1 MLQDSSKRRRAS
13 DVLENTPR
21 KDRRYVGK
29 DVPKIDSIEKLTG
42 QALYTGDLEF
52 AGMLHGKVLR
62 SPHAKAKIVK
72 IDTTRAQQ
80 LAGVH
85 AVLTGKD
92 LDYRVGLY
100 LVDKYILARE
110 TIRHFGEAVAAV
122 AAETPAIAQQA
133 VDLIEVEYEVM
144 TPFLEPKKVFDKDAP
159 LVHPDLGTYDYVQAV
174 FTPIPGTNIANHT
187 KLRKGDVNKAFK
199 KADYIIEREY
209 TNPNVQHVPMETH
222 IAIGKWD
229 VGDRITIHTSA
240 QSPFTVRNLFA
251 HSFKIPHCNIRVIT
265 PYLGGGFGGKA
276 GIHLEP
282 LCCCLSKM
290 AGGRPVKIQA
300 TREEEFS
307 LLPCR
312 SGLTYHI
319 KTGVKKNGKI
329 VAQKM
334 TMYWDAGAYADYA
347 VNVTRASGFSA
358 SGPYEIE
365 NAWVDAYT
373 VYTNKPFGTAYRGFG
388 HVEFSWGVERHM
400 NYVAS
405 QIGVDPLEFRRI
417 NALKAGSKTMTGEE
431 IMKNTGNVTKCMEAV
446 AESIKYGKLTAAEA
460 AREKKTGRKIGK
472 SVVALHKAP
481 AMPPFTGTVMILK
494 LNEDG
499 SVTGSH
505 ALTDYGMGT
514 YTSLAQIIADVLRW
528 PIERIRLPIENDT
541 DRDPYDWQ
549 TVASKGL
556 LLSGNA
562 AILAAKDLLDK
573 CYDVAAQVLRAQK
586 CDLDHDEEKVFVRH
600 HPKSYVTYKQMAVGY
615 AYPDGNA
622 ICGPIVGIGRY
633 IAQGLS
639 NLNKETGQGNP
650 ALDWTYGAHGL
661 VVEVDPKTGEY
672 TIIKVASAYDV
683 GCVIN
688 EASVRG
694 QAIGGMLQGLGT
706 AMCEGY
712 IYNDKGQLLNPSF
725 TDNKI
730 PTSLDIPEEIDC
742 IAIETPQIDGPFGA
756 RGVGEHSMIAVCG
769 ALGNAIEQA
778 VGAVLTH
785 MPIRQEDVWRAL
797 SNKKTPGKVVRQSK
811 AARTEKT
818 ADAEAVAK
826 PRRGRPPK
834 SAKAVA
840 KTPKKRGRP
849 AKAASAAA
857 ELAKPRRGRP
867 PKAAKPADNTPKKR
881 GRPPKAAKP
890 ADNTPKKRGRPPK
903 AAKPA
908 DNAPKKRGRPA
919 KAAKPA
925 ENTPKKRGRPAK
937 AAKPA
942 ESKKVKRGRP
952 TKAAKPVVGMPKKRG
967 RPPKSPVINK

>member
-1 MLQDSSKRRRAS
+1 M
-13 DVLENTPR
+13 LENTPR
-21 KDRRYVGK
+21 KDRKYVGK

-42 QALYTGDLEF
+42 QALYTADLEF

-62 SPHAKAKIVK
+62 SPHAKARIKM
-72 IDTTRAQQ
+72 IDTTKASR
-80 LAGVH
+80 LTGVH

-100 LVDKYILARE
+100 LVDKYILAKD

-133 VDLIEVEYEVM
+133 IDLIEIEYEVL
-144 TPFLEPKKVFDKDAP
+144 TPFLDPKQIFDKKAP
-159 LVHPDLGTYDYVQAV
+159 LVHPDLGKYDFVQAV
-174 FTPIPGTNIANHT
+174 FTPVPGTNIANHT
-187 KLRKGDVNKAFK
+187 KLRKGDVEKGFK
-199 KADYIIEREY
+199 KSDYIIEREY

-222 IAIGKWD
+222 ISIGKWD
-229 VGDRITIHTSA
+229 VGDKITIHTSA

-251 HSFKIPHCNIRVIT
+251 IAFKIPHCNIRVIT

-282 LCCCLSKM
+282 LCCCLSRV
-290 AGGRPVKIQA
+290 AGGRPVRIQA

-312 SGLTYHI
+312 SGLVYNI

-388 HVEFSWGVERHM
+388 HVEFSWGMERHM
-400 NYVAS
+400 NYVAE
-405 QIGVDPLEFRRI
+405 QIGMDPLDFRRL

-431 IMKNTGNVTKCMEAV
+431 VVKNTGNVTKCLNEA
-446 AESIKYGKLTAAEA
+446 AKSINYGQLTAAEI
-460 AREKKTGRKIGK
+460 AREKKTGLKIGK
-472 SVVALHKAP
+472 SVVALQKAP
-481 AMPPFTGTVMILK
+481 AMPPFTGTVLILK

-505 ALTDYGMGT
+505 SLTDYGMGT
-514 YTSLAQIIADVLRW
+514 YTSLAQIIAEVLRW
-528 PIERIRLPIENDT
+528 PIERVRLPIENDT

-586 CDLDHDEEKVFVRH
+586 CDLDHDADKVFVKH
-600 HPKSYVTYKQMAVGY
+600 HPKSHVTYKQMAVGY

-622 ICGPIVGIGRY
+622 ICGPIIGVGRY

-661 VVEVDPKTGEY
+661 IVEVDPKTGEY
-672 TIIKVASAYDV
+672 NLIKVASAYDV

-785 MPIRQEDVWRAL
+785 MPIRQEDVWRAMR
-797 SNKKTPGKVVRQSK
+797 NKKPAGKAKPGKV
-811 AARTEKT
+811 
-818 ADAEAVAK
+818 
-826 PRRGRPPK
+826 GRPPK
-834 SAKAVA
+834 AEKAEAVDKPRKVGRPSNA
-840 KTPKKRGRP
+840 EKAARAAQTEAAFVLPKKRGRP
-849 AKAASAAA
+849 AKADSVVK
-857 ELAKPRRGRP
+857 EPKRRGRP
-867 PKAAKPADNTPKKR
+867 PK
-881 GRPPKAAKP
+881 
-890 ADNTPKKRGRPPK
+890 
-903 AAKPA
+903 
-908 DNAPKKRGRPA
+908 
-919 KAAKPA
+919 
-925 ENTPKKRGRPAK
+925 
-937 AAKPA
+937 
-942 ESKKVKRGRP
+942 
-952 TKAAKPVVGMPKKRG
+952 
-967 RPPKSPVINK
+967 